1 MVLSRKRL
9 GCPIQVWN
17 KLLSKV
23 GVFKCLGVLFMS
35 EGRGAVNLH
44 DIRVDADAASDQ
56 LCERKRLVTKVKLTI
71 SPSIYNIGVH
81 HDWDKCGLKKIKRS
95 KKKKI
100 HIKHRVRLQRTLVLT
115 LSFTSVFS
123 ML

>member
-95 KKKKI
+95 KKKKYI
-100 HIKHRVRLQRTLVLT
+100 
-115 LSFTSVFS
+115 
-123 ML
+123 